1 VATTVAR
8 LEAILDADT
17 RGFNSAMGKA
27 DTTMNKTAKG
37 IGTGVKVAG
46 AAIAGLGVVVGAGLK
61 QSFDA
66 ASSLGESMNAVN
78 VVFGKSGKV
87 IQDFGQNAAKQAG
100 LSMREL
106 NEAVTPIGAGLI
118 NAGFSAD
125 QAAKS
130 SVELTKRAAD
140 MASVFNTDVGTALEA
155 IQAGLRGESD
165 PLEKFG
171 VGLSAAAVN
180 AEAMSM
186 GLAKTEK
193 ELTANDK
200 AQARLQV
207 VMEQTNRLQ
216 GDFVNTSGG
225 AANAQRIMNA
235 EIENAQAKIGEALL
249 PVMAKLFSSVSTLIP
264 KVLEWGSAFADKV
277 GPTIQRVGELIREY
291 GPPVIE
297 ALITATKAIAQATQ
311 EAWPKIRQ
319 IIGAVVEW
327 FQTNLLP
334 TIESIAGNVR
344 EHWGTIEKV
353 TRAVFGA
360 LAKIVTP
367 LLEALRAAI
376 NTVLAVIRG
385 DWETAWE
392 NLKKIPGAILRAI
405 AASVESFA
413 QLFKAAA
420 MALGGAIID
429 GLKAGIEGGADLVK
443 QAIEWLSEQIPG
455 WAKKILQ
462 IESPSKRMVEIG
474 RSITEG
480 MSVGVLQDKLK
491 LANAL
496 MEVLDAAVDKARDRA
511 SRVGGNLTSMLSN
524 AFSAKQS
531 GVRTKSEALI
541 EEINAKRKM
550 QDLNNALI
558 TAERD
563 LTAAMA
569 STAEDR
575 EEKIL
580 EAGRRLEDAR
590 VALLMDGLEKQAA
603 IERKELDG
611 RLAIE
616 QMNFNT
622 RLSNLQTY
630 LASGEATASGA
641 TSRIQ
646 EFMSDFGINMGEIGE
661 LLGTSYAQGIRN
673 MIPAAVRAATEL
685 TEAVAAALAGQ
696 KVVTKIEKA
705 LSVAEKAEA
714 ALGRTSA
721 ALNKKYGLGGPA
733 GDVPAGRVV
742 PGPGGGSTIDTLA
755 SFARQLG
762 FNPSQGQMTG
772 GTHVKGS
779 LHYQGKA
786 IDMSGSASAMKE
798 AFYSSIATFGSRINE
813 LFYDPIGWHINDG
826 KKIGGAL
833 GGHNDH
839 VHLGLFDR
847 GGWLPP
853 KSKTLA
859 INNTSKW
866 EPVGPPGRGF
876 GGNVYVTVHGWVG
889 NERSL
894 ARQIRDALGEL
905 DRASTGGRV
914 LNSAPTLT

>member
-78 VVFGKSGKV
+78 VVFGKSGKI
-87 IQDFGQNAAKQAG
+87 IQDFGQNAAKQTG

-155 IQAGLRGESD
+155 LQAGLRGESD

-180 AEAMSM
+180 AQALEM

-200 AQARLQV
+200 AQARLGLI
-207 VMEQTNRLQ
+207 MEQTNRLQ
-216 GDFVNTSGG
+216 GDFANTSDG

-235 EIENAQAKIGEALL
+235 EIENAQAKIGQALL
-249 PVMAKLFSSVSTLIP
+249 PVMAKLFSSVSALIP

-277 GPTIQRVGELIREY
+277 GPTIQRVGELIQEY

-311 EAWPKIRQ
+311 DAWPKIRQ

-334 TIESIAGNVR
+334 TIESVAGNVR

-360 LAKIVTP
+360 LEKIITP
-367 LLEALRAAI
+367 LLEAVRAAI

-405 AASVESFA
+405 AASVESFV
-413 QLFKAAA
+413 QLFKVAAK
-420 MALGGAIID
+420 ALGNAIIE
-429 GLKAGIEGGADLVK
+429 GLKGGIYAGADLVK
-443 QAIEWLSEQIPG
+443 QAIEWLSDQIPG

-462 IESPSKRMVEIG
+462 IESPSKRMMEIG

-480 MSVGVLQDKLK
+480 LSVGVLQDKLK

-496 MEVLDAAVDKARDRA
+496 MEVLNAAVDKARDRA
-511 SRVGGNLTSMLSN
+511 SRVGGDLSGVLSS
-524 AFSAKQS
+524 AFGAKQS
-531 GVRTKSEALI
+531 GIRTKSEQLLDDMA
-541 EEINAKRKM
+541 AKRKQ
-550 QDLNNALI
+550 QDLNSALLS
-558 TAERD
+558 AEI
-563 LTAAMA
+563 AFNQAMV

-575 EEKIL
+575 AEKL
-580 EAGRRLEDAR
+580 VAATKQLEDAQTAI
-590 VALLMDGLEKQAA
+590 VVDGLEKRAA
-603 IERKELDG
+603 EERKELDA
-611 RLAIE
+611 RLVFE
-616 QMNFNT
+616 QINFNN
-622 RLSNLQTY
+622 RLSALQTY
-630 LASGEATASGA
+630 LSSGEATAAGA
-641 TSRIQ
+641 TSRIK
-646 EFMSDFGINMGEIGE
+646 EFMSDFGISMGEIGE
-661 LLGTSYAQGIRN
+661 LLGDNYARGIQN

-705 LSVAEKAEA
+705 LTVAEKAEA
-714 ALGRTSA
+714 ALGRTSS
-721 ALNKKYGLGGPA
+721 ALNKKYGLGDQQITASDSGRTSDINLMGARPEMGPFAAMAASFGLRVTSGLRPGAITANGTPSDHGIGKALDVAGSASSMATFFSRLVGNRSVKQAFYDPLGSIFGGARNSYVEGGHMDHVHVATYDKGGWLKPGLTLAYNGTGAPERVGGRA
-733 GDVPAGRVV
+733 GDVHLHFHGDMYGQP
-742 PGPGGGSTIDTLA
+742 P
-755 SFARQLG
+755 RQ
-762 FNPSQGQMTG
+762 FFKQ
-772 GTHVKGS
+772 V
-779 LHYQGKA
+779 
-786 IDMSGSASAMKE
+786 
-798 AFYSSIATFGSRINE
+798 R
-813 LFYDPIGWHINDG
+813 DG
-826 KKIGGAL
+826 L
-833 GGHNDH
+833 
-839 VHLGLFDR
+839 R
-847 GGWLPP
+847 
-853 KSKTLA
+853 
-859 INNTSKW
+859 
-866 EPVGPPGRGF
+866 
-876 GGNVYVTVHGWVG
+876 
-889 NERSL
+889 
-894 ARQIRDALGEL
+894 EL
-905 DRASTGGRV
+905 DMLQTGGRV
-914 LNSAPTLT
+914 LGATPTLS

>member
-8 LEAILDADT
+8 LEAILGADT
-17 RGFNSAMGKA
+17 KDFDRGMSQADSKMG
-27 DTTMNKTAKG
+27 KTAKG
-37 IGTGVKVAG
+37 ISTGAKVAG
-46 AAIAGLGVVVGAGLK
+46 AALVGLGAVAVAGMK
-61 QSFDA
+61 SSFDA

-78 VVFGKSGKV
+78 VVFGKSGKL
-87 IQDFGQNAAKQAG
+87 ITDFGENAARKTG

-130 SVELTKRAAD
+130 SIALTERAAD

-155 IQAGLRGESD
+155 LQAGLRGESD

-180 AEAMSM
+180 AQALEM

-200 AQARLQV
+200 AQARLGLI
-207 VMEQTNRLQ
+207 MEQTNRLQ
-216 GDFVNTSGG
+216 GDFANTSDG

-235 EIENAQAKIGEALL
+235 EIENAQSKIGQALL

-277 GPTIQRVGELIREY
+277 GPVIQRVGELIQEY
-291 GPPVIE
+291 GPPVIQ
-297 ALITATKAIAQATQ
+297 ALITATQAIVRETQ
-311 EAWPKIRQ
+311 QAWPKIQQ
-319 IIGAVVEW
+319 IIEAVVDW
-327 FQTNLLP
+327 FNQNLRP
-334 TIESIAGNVR
+334 TIASIAGNIQ
-344 EHWGTIEKV
+344 EHWGTISKV
-353 TRAVFGA
+353 TERVWNA
-360 LAKIVTP
+360 LITVIKPA
-367 LLEALRAAI
+367 LETIRSVI
-376 NTVLAVIRG
+376 NVVLAVIRG
-385 DWETAWE
+385 DWQTAWD
-392 NLKKIPGAILRAI
+392 NLKKIPGQVLDTLVAVVKGFGPLFLDAAKAIGKAMI
-405 AASVESFA
+405 DGIVAGV
-413 QLFKAAA
+413 KAAP
-420 MALGGAIID
+420 G
-429 GLKAGIEGGADLVK
+429 LVK
-443 QAIEWLSEQIPG
+443 DAIVGVVENAYEGAKDWLG
-455 WAKKILQ
+455 
-462 IESPSKRMVEIG
+462 IESPSKRMMAIG
-474 RSITEG
+474 RSITDG
-480 MSVGVLQDKLK
+480 LSVGVLEQKLK

-541 EEINAKRKM
+541 DEINAKRKM

-611 RLAIE
+611 RLAVE

-646 EFMSDFGINMGEIGE
+646 EFMATFGISMGEIGE

-696 KVVTKIEKA
+696 QVVTKIEKA
-705 LSVAEKAEA
+705 LTVAEKAEA

-905 DRASTGGRV
+905 DSASTGGRV

>member
-1 VATTVAR
+1 
-8 LEAILDADT
+8 
-17 RGFNSAMGKA
+17 
-27 DTTMNKTAKG
+27 
-37 IGTGVKVAG
+37 
-46 AAIAGLGVVVGAGLK
+46 
-61 QSFDA
+61 
-66 ASSLGESMNAVN
+66 
-78 VVFGKSGKV
+78 
-87 IQDFGQNAAKQAG
+87 
-100 LSMREL
+100 
-106 NEAVTPIGAGLI
+106 
-118 NAGFSAD
+118 
-125 QAAKS
+125 
-130 SVELTKRAAD
+130 
-140 MASVFNTDVGTALEA
+140 
-155 IQAGLRGESD
+155 
-165 PLEKFG
+165 
-171 VGLSAAAVN
+171 
-180 AEAMSM
+180 
-186 GLAKTEK
+186 
-193 ELTANDK
+193 
-200 AQARLQV
+200 
-207 VMEQTNRLQ
+207 
-216 GDFVNTSGG
+216 
-225 AANAQRIMNA
+225 
-235 EIENAQAKIGEALL
+235 
-249 PVMAKLFSSVSTLIP
+249 
-264 KVLEWGSAFADKV
+264 
-277 GPTIQRVGELIREY
+277 
-291 GPPVIE
+291 VIE

-721 ALNKKYGLGGPA
+721 ALNKKYGLGDQQITASDSGRTSDINLMGARPEMGPFA
-733 GDVPAGRVV
+733 AMAASLGLRVTSGYR
-742 PGPGGGSTIDTLA
+742 PGAITANGT
-755 SFARQLG
+755 
-762 FNPSQGQMTG
+762 PSD
-772 GTHVKGS
+772 HAI
-779 LHYQGKA
+779 GKA
-786 IDMSGSASAMKE
+786 LDVSGSAASMSAFFSKLVGNRSVKQ
-798 AFYSSIATFGSRINE
+798 A
-813 LFYDPIGWHINDG
+813 FYDPLGSIF
-826 KKIGGAL
+826 GGARNSYVE
-833 GGHNDH
+833 GGHRDH
-839 VHLGLFDR
+839 VHVATYDK
-847 GGWLPP
+847 GGWLMPGL
-853 KSKTLA
+853 TLA
-859 INNTSKW
+859 HNGT
-866 EPVGPPGRGF
+866 GRPERV
-876 GGNVYVTVHGWVG
+876 GGNVGVVNVTVHGWVG

-894 ARQIRDALGEL
+894 ARQIRDALNEL
-905 DRASTGGRV
+905 DRANTGGRV
-914 LNSAPTLT
+914 LRSTPTLT

>member
-1 VATTVAR
+1 VATTVAK
-8 LEAILDADT
+8 LEAVLSADT
-17 RGFNSAMGKA
+17 KGFDSAMNKA
-27 DTTMNKTAKG
+27 DSTMGKTAKG
-37 IGTGVKVAG
+37 ISTGAKIAG
-46 AAIAGLGVVVGAGLK
+46 AALVGLGGVAAVGLK
-61 QSFDA
+61 KSFDA

-78 VVFGKSGKV
+78 VVFGSSGKI

-180 AEAMSM
+180 AQALEM

-193 ELTANDK
+193 ELTNNDK
-200 AQARLQV
+200 AQARLAL

-235 EIENAQAKIGEALL
+235 EIENAQAKIGQALL
-249 PVMAKLFSSVSTLIP
+249 PVMAKLFSSVSELIP
-264 KVLEWGSAFADKV
+264 KVLEWGSAFANKV
-277 GPTIQRVGELIREY
+277 GPTITEVGRLIQQY

-297 ALITATKAIAQATQ
+297 ALITATKAVVQATQ
-311 EAWPKIRQ
+311 DAWPRIKQ
-319 IIGAVVEW
+319 IIGAVVDW
-327 FQTNLLP
+327 FNENLRP
-334 TIESIAGNVR
+334 TIASIAGNIQ
-344 EHWGTIEKV
+344 EHWGTIEAV
-353 TRAVFGA
+353 TKRVWGA
-360 LAKIVTP
+360 MAGVIKP
-367 LLEALRAAI
+367 MLEAVRAAI
-376 NTVLAVIRG
+376 NTILALIRG
-385 DWETAWE
+385 DWQTAWD
-392 NLKKIPGAILRAI
+392 NFKQIPVKILEALVAAVRGFGSLFLDAAKAIGR
-405 AASVESFA
+405 
-413 QLFKAAA
+413 
-420 MALGGAIID
+420 AIID
-429 GLKAGIEGGADLVK
+429 GIIAGVQEAPGKLKDAVVGAVSGAYD
-443 QAIEWLSEQIPG
+443 A
-455 WAKKILQ
+455 AKGFLDIR
-462 IESPSKRMVEIG
+462 SPSRKMAELG

-480 MSVGVLQDKLK
+480 LSVGVLEKKLS

-496 MEVLDAAVDKARDRA
+496 MEVLNAAVDTARNRV
-511 SRVGGNLTSMLSN
+511 SRVGGDLSSVLSN
-524 AFSAKQS
+524 AFNAKQS
-531 GVRTKSEALI
+531 GIRTKSEALLD
-541 EEINAKRKM
+541 EINAKRKQ

-558 TAERD
+558 SAERD

-590 VALLMDGLEKQAA
+590 VALLIDGLEKQAA
-603 IERKELDG
+603 VERKELDG
-611 RLAIE
+611 RLAVE
-616 QMNFNT
+616 QMNFST
-622 RLSNLQTY
+622 RLGNLQTY
-630 LASGEATASGA
+630 LASGQATAEGA
-641 TSRIQ
+641 TARIQ
-646 EFMSDFGINMGEIGE
+646 DLMSDFGISMGSIGE
-661 LLGTSYAQGIRN
+661 LLGDSYATGIRN
-673 MIPAAVRAATEL
+673 MIPAAVRAAEEL
-685 TEAVAAALAGQ
+685 TAAVAQALAGQ

-705 LSVAEKAEA
+705 LTVAEKAEA
-714 ALGRTSA
+714 ALAKTSA
-721 ALNKKYGLGGPA
+721 ARNKAYGLGGA
-733 GDVPAGRVV
+733 SGDIPVGRVV

-762 FNPSQGQMTG
+762 FNPSQEQMTG
-772 GTHVKGS
+772 GTHVRGS

-786 IDMSGSASAMKE
+786 IDMSGSASQMKQ

-826 KKIGGAL
+826 NKVPGAIGG
-833 GGHNDH
+833 HSNH

-853 KSKTLA
+853 KSRTLA
-859 INNTSKW
+859 INNTNQW
-866 EPVGPPGRGF
+866 EPVGPPGRG
-876 GGNVYVTVHGWVG
+876 GGNVYVTVNGWVG
-889 NERSL
+889 NDRSL
-894 ARQIRDALGEL
+894 ARKIADALAEL
-905 DRASTGGRV
+905 DRTNTGGRT
-914 LNSAPTLT
+914 LNSAPSLT